1 VNSLTDWI
9 KSDARHLQATDWCGT
24 DTAERW
30 QQNQNNPL
38 FAYYVDNP
46 VHYQINPEYFR
57 SEHSYTELI
66 SDQTPVNIFLG
77 CSHTFGIGHH
87 TENTWHHAVTE
98 HTGITPV
105 NLALPGAGVEFSQM
119 ILMRY
124 IDRLNIQRVY
134 HFQPVYSRWLIK
146 TDTRFRTIKPHSITD
161 QVVQNNW
168 SERGYIQL
176 SHYRNVKAIQQMCTE
191 RDIQY
196 WHSDGASMETHL
208 GISMHKPELQSE
220 SDIPARDRQH
230 FPVSWHSY
238 LSKHFINSDP
248 GVDWQLSI

>member
-1 VNSLTDWI
+1 MNSLTDWI

-30 QQNQNNPL
+30 QQNQSNPQ

-77 CSHTFGIGHH
+77 CSHTFGVGHLEHNVWHH
-87 TENTWHHAVTE
+87 TITANTGV
-98 HTGITPV
+98 TPV

-124 IDRLNIQRVY
+124 IDQLNVSAVY
-134 HFQPVYSRWLIK
+134 HFQPIYSRWLFRSR
-146 TDTRFRTIKPHSITD
+146 DRFVTIRPDRITD
-161 QVVQNNW
+161 SFVQNNL
-168 SERGYIQL
+168 SDPHYTEL
-176 SHYRNVKAIQQMCTE
+176 SHYRNVKAIQQMCSE
-191 RDIQY
+191 RQIDY
-196 WHSDGASMETHL
+196 WHTDGDSMETDL
-208 GISMHKPELQSE
+208 NISMTGSVHWSE
-220 SDIPARDRQH
+220 SDIPARDGVH
-230 FPVSWHSY
+230 FPVSWQHW
-238 LSKHFINSDP
+238 LGHHFDTAPP
-248 GVDWQLSI
+248 GVDWQIS

>member
-1 VNSLTDWI
+1 MNIWNYINT
-9 KSDARHLQATDWCGT
+9 DARRLQATDWCGT

-30 QQNQNNPL
+30 QQNQNNPE
-38 FAYYVDNP
+38 FAYYVKNP

-77 CSHTFGIGHH
+77 CSHTFGVGHLEH
-87 TENTWHHAVTE
+87 NVWHHVITENTGV
-98 HTGITPV
+98 TPV

-124 IDRLNIQRVY
+124 IDQLNVSAVY
-134 HFQPVYSRWLIK
+134 HFQPIYSRWLIK
-146 TDTRFRTIKPHSITD
+146 TADRFRTIKPHNISD
-161 QVVQNNW
+161 PVVQNNW
-168 SERGYIQL
+168 SDPGYIQL

-191 RDIQY
+191 RDILY

-208 GISMHKPELQSE
+208 GISMHKPVLQSDG
-220 SDIPARDRQH
+220 DIPARDKQH
-230 FPVSWHSY
+230 FPVSWQHW
-238 LSKHFINSDP
+238 LGDHFDSAPP
-248 GVDWQLSI
+248 GVDWQLSR